1 MSLYDPFTSTLDRV
15 DALIIFSSY
24 DSHYNK
30 NTSKTR
36 NYQTAWQTFE
46 YKIYTNVIIRNHC
59 IKLMAELHFHTL
71 NCFDVYV
78 QHKLRARTEIRVIPD
93 VNLITDFFFLLNVFT
108 NEKNVHPDLSLR
120 VAVPYLAERL
130 MKYSRL
136 LFLHASNFI
145 SPSVSQRN
153 EKKIV
158 NNDREE
164 NKGITKLIWL
174 VGNKRIRGERRG
186 REKRDTVTPSFLFV
200 LLSQSLSVCLFSSFV
215 VSFQIHFF
223 PTFSDWWKRP
233 VTSTSLFVS
242 AISRHLWTLFNY
254 YAKFNSGITY

>member
-93 VNLITDFFFLLNVFT
+93 VNLITDFFFF
-108 NEKNVHPDLSLR
+108 
-120 VAVPYLAERL
+120 
-130 MKYSRL
+130 
-136 LFLHASNFI
+136 
-145 SPSVSQRN
+145 
-153 EKKIV
+153 
-158 NNDREE
+158 
-164 NKGITKLIWL
+164 
-174 VGNKRIRGERRG
+174 
-186 REKRDTVTPSFLFV
+186 
-200 LLSQSLSVCLFSSFV
+200 
-215 VSFQIHFF
+215 
-223 PTFSDWWKRP
+223 
-233 VTSTSLFVS
+233 STSLRMKKCPSWSELKGGSPLPRGKTNEILETFIF
-242 AISRHLWTLFNY
+242 ACQ
-254 YAKFNSGITY
+254 